1 MKLSIRAKLAM
12 LGGALAAATLA
23 GLIAAAPPGHA
34 AALERAPAAQAL
46 AASAVTLTPAS
57 QPKGPSTTLGCS
69 PTGCTLP
76 LGIPTLYIYERQS
89 CRELIIW
96 GWNYTDGGNVDISL
110 YDGVHYLT
118 SARVTAAD
126 GYYPGQIQWIYIL
139 PGPGTGH
146 HFLATGYDEASRWM
160 VSATLQC

>member
-1 MKLSIRAKLAM
+1 MKLFSRAKLAM

-57 QPKGPSTTLGCS
+57 APTGPSAALGCS
-69 PTGCTLP
+69 PMGCTLP
-76 LGIPTLYIYERQS
+76 LGIPTLYLYQRQS

-96 GWNYTDGGNVDISL
+96 GWNYSDGGNADISL

-126 GYYPGQIQWIYIL
+126 GYYPGQIQWIYVL

-146 HFLATGYDEASRWM
+146 HFLATGYDEASRWR